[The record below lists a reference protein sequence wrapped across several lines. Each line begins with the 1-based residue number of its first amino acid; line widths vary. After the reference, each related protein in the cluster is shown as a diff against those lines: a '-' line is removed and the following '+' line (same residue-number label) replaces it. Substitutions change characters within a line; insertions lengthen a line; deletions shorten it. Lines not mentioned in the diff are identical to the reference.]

1 MTDAAPRRPLRVYG
15 GGEEP
20 DPRFTFANE
29 RTFLAWIRT
38 SLGLTAAGVA
48 LDSFAA
54 KLPAAAREPLAVAL
68 IVLGVTCAGCGYA
81 RWMANERALRH
92 GEPLPGFAAGA
103 VLGACLVVTGLTI
116 VGVVVALR

>member
-1 MTDAAPRRPLRVYG
+1 VYAEG
-15 GGEEP
+15 DEP

-54 KLPAAAREPLAVAL
+54 KLPARAREPLAIVL
-68 IVLGVTCAGCGYA
+68 IVLGVACAACGYL
-81 RWMANERALRH
+81 RWMTNERALRR
-92 GEPLPGFAAGA
+92 GEPLPGLAIGAFLGIGTIAAGL
-103 VLGACLVVTGLTI
+103 VLFVF
-116 VGVVVALR
+116 VVALR